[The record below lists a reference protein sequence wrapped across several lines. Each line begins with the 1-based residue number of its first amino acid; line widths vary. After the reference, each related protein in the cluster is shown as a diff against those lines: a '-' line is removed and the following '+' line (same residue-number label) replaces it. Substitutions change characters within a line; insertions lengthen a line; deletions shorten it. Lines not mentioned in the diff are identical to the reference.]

1 MSTLQTLSVAL
12 AGNPTVEL
20 LRLITSF
27 SDEINRYIKGA
38 DGCEALLQLIV
49 VYLMEVARRT
59 GPGRLNLGPRAGNPP
74 PPQQCRASYEKF
86 QTDIKATVPD
96 FHPSTKD
103 QDLELDVPRYL
114 DEISECIKRS
124 LTRQLPF
131 NIPFS
136 AKIKLT
142 LLDEMIAEEF
152 GRFSGLEER
161 VRGIVIEGL
170 LQSRIKWLL
179 ELESPPFTLNTHY
192 FTSYRKKYLEKCRPE
207 RPLIALAYNPKFF
220 DGSGNPGI
228 DQYEQELILATE
240 IRGYWQIGIGKTDA
254 SQGYATYL
262 AEEPAIVRQR
272 EELCQ
277 NEQRLGEVLEK
288 LFNFTF

>member
-1 MSTLQTLSVAL
+1 MSTLQMLSVAL

-49 VYLMEVARRT
+49 VYLMEVART
-59 GPGRLNLGPRAGNPP
+59 VRL
-74 PPQQCRASYEKF
+74 QCRASYEKF

-161 VRGIVIEGL
+161 VR
-170 LQSRIKWLL
+170 
-179 ELESPPFTLNTHY
+179 
-192 FTSYRKKYLEKCRPE
+192 
-207 RPLIALAYNPKFF
+207 AL
-220 DGSGNPGI
+220 S
-228 DQYEQELILATE
+228 
-240 IRGYWQIGIGKTDA
+240 
-254 SQGYATYL
+254 
-262 AEEPAIVRQR
+262 
-272 EELCQ
+272 
-277 NEQRLGEVLEK
+277 
-288 LFNFTF
+288 